1 MKPDTRESPRR
12 FLAPLGYL
20 QRNAELIAASVNL
33 EARTV
38 EVSFS
43 SELPV
48 LRRGFFSDDFNE
60 VLDHAPESIRL
71 GRLNDGASVLE
82 NHDRAKRLGVV
93 EIASIDSDRRG
104 RAVVRLGKGR
114 RAKEALIDIA
124 DGILTK
130 TSVGYV
136 IHEADLVKAES
147 KGEPDTLRATD
158 WEPHEISFVSVAA
171 DPSVGV
177 GRGADDI
184 PTLIHYRGFDP
195 MKDKPDT
202 PAPADVIDITAA
214 AADKLRQAERARIA
228 DIQSTA
234 KPWQHVPDL
243 VVEAERAINEGHSV
257 DQFRANIMPLLQS
270 MKPDALAPRLPD
282 DNPRTRLGMSDGQA
296 RDYSVIRAIR
306 ALMAIRGMD
315 SESDP
320 RKIAPFE
327 IECSNA
333 VADELNVE
341 ARGILIP
348 YDVQQRTS
356 WGVEPSILKR
366 AHELDMLT
374 RTPPM
379 GVATTGTVAGALK
392 GTELLASAFIEALR
406 ANSVALAAGAVPLP
420 GLVGDVDIPKQT
432 GLATFAWEGED
443 DDGTDTEVAIGS
455 INLAPKTISGPVP
468 ITRKLLK
475 QSTPAVEQI
484 VRNDLVLG
492 AAEIID
498 VGILNGSGAADQ
510 PQGIIGTTGVNT
522 VAIAD
527 VVTPFIPTFVEW
539 VAFETAV
546 GEDNALR
553 DGAVYMSTWAVM
565 GGSKTTLKDAGS
577 GQFVFQNGEINGY
590 RAMATSQMPTD
601 RQLFGAFSQVLLGMW
616 GVLDINI
623 DVATK
628 AKSGGIVLRAF
639 QDVDVGVRHAEAFCV
654 DV

>member
-1 MKPDTRESPRR
+1 MKTETREN
-12 FLAPLGYL
+12 LGYL
-20 QRNAELIAASVNL
+20 QRNAELIAASVNVD
-33 EARTV
+33 ARTV

-48 LRRGFFSDDFNE
+48 LRRGFFTDDFNE

-82 NHDRAKRLGVV
+82 NHDRALRLGVV
-93 EIASIDSDRRG
+93 EVASIDSDRRG

-136 IHEADLVKAES
+136 IHEADLTKAET

-177 GRGADDI
+177 GRGAVDI
-184 PTLIHYRGFDP
+184 PTVIHYRGFDP
-195 MKDKPDT
+195 MKDKPSDA

-214 AADKLRQAERARIA
+214 AADKLRQGERARIA
-228 DIQSTA
+228 DIQATA
-234 KPWQHVPDL
+234 KPWQHIPDL
-243 VVEAERAINEGHSV
+243 VLEAERAINEGHTV

-270 MKPDALAPRLPD
+270 LKPDALAPRLPD
-282 DNPRTRLGMSDGQA
+282 DNPRTLLGMSDGQA
-296 RDYSVIRAIR
+296 QSYSVIKAIR
-306 ALMAIRGMD
+306 ALMCIRGLD
-315 SESDP
+315 TQGDP

-333 VADELNVE
+333 VADELGIE
-341 ARGILIP
+341 AKGILIP

-356 WGVEPSILKR
+356 WGVDPGILQR
-366 AHELDMLT
+366 AHELGMLS

-406 ANSVALAAGAVPLP
+406 AQSVALRVGAVPLP

-432 GLATFAWEGED
+432 GLATFLWVDED
-443 DDGTDTEVAIGS
+443 VDGTDTEVDIGT
-455 INLAPKTISGPVP
+455 INLAPKTIAGPVP

-498 VGILNGSGAADQ
+498 VGILNGSGAAGQ

-527 VVTPFIPTFVEW
+527 VVTPFVPTFAEW

-546 GEDNALR
+546 GDDNALR
-553 DGAVYMSTWAVM
+553 DGAVYLSTWGVM
-565 GGSKTTLKDAGS
+565 GGSKILAKDAGS

-590 RAMATSQMPTD
+590 NAFATSQMPTD

-616 GVLDINI
+616 GVLDINV

-628 AKSGGIVLRAF
+628 AASGGIVLRAF

>member
-1 MKPDTRESPRR
+1 
-12 FLAPLGYL
+12 
-20 QRNAELIAASVNL
+20 
-33 EARTV
+33 
-38 EVSFS
+38 
-43 SELPV
+43 
-48 LRRGFFSDDFNE
+48 
-60 VLDHAPESIRL
+60 
-71 GRLNDGASVLE
+71 
-82 NHDRAKRLGVV
+82 
-93 EIASIDSDRRG
+93 
-104 RAVVRLGKGR
+104 VVRLGKGR
-114 RAKEALIDIA
+114 RAKEALTDIA

-130 TSVGYV
+130 TSVGYQ
-136 IHEADLVKAES
+136 IHEADLEKSAT

-158 WEPHEISFVSVAA
+158 WEPHELSFVTVAA

-177 GRGADDI
+177 GRGADAS
-184 PTLIHYRGFDP
+184 PTLIHFRGFDP
-195 MKDKPDT
+195 MKDTNKDT
-202 PAPADVIDITAA
+202 PAPAAVIDIAPA
-214 AADKLRQAERARIA
+214 AADKLRQAERARIN

-234 KPWQHVPDL
+234 KPWGHVPDL
-243 VVEAERAINEGHSV
+243 VVEAERAINDGHSV
-257 DQFRANIMPLLQS
+257 DQFRANIMPMLQS
-270 MKPDALAPRLPD
+270 LNPAALAPRLPED
-282 DNPRTRLGMSDGQA
+282 KPRTLLGMSDGQA

-306 ALMAIRGMD
+306 ALLCIRGLD
-315 SESDP
+315 SENDP

-341 ARGILIP
+341 ARGILVP

-356 WGVEPSILKR
+356 WGVDPSILKR
-366 AHELDMLT
+366 AHELDMLV

-455 INLAPKTISGPVP
+455 VSLAPKTISGPVP

-498 VGILNGSGAADQ
+498 VGILSGSGAADQ

-577 GQFVFQNGEINGY
+577 GQFVFQDGEINGH

-616 GVLDINI
+616 GVLDINV

-639 QDVDVGVRHAEAFCV
+639 QDVDVGVRHAEAFCT